1 MIMRLDHTRVRAA
14 IPAAL
19 ALLASACTVGPKY
32 QRPTAVIPPAFKES
46 PPAGWKAAQPQD
58 GALKGKWWEI
68 FNDPQL
74 NALEEQVNVS
84 NQNIAQAEA
93 NFRNARAAIMVAR
106 AAHYPT
112 VNGGT
117 SATAVRQSSN
127 RSFAGRGFATSTVAD
142 YLLPLSASY
151 ELDVWGRI
159 RRIIEAS
166 VDNAQ
171 ATAAD
176 LETARLL
183 MASELAADYFQMR
196 GLDAERQL
204 LDSAVGAYEKAL
216 QLTTDRF
223 HQGIASRVDVAL
235 AQTQLETTRAQATDT
250 AIQRAQFEHAIAV
263 LTGKPP
269 AAVSIAPAAIAA
281 QLPKIPVAVPSE
293 MLERRPDVAAEE
305 RRVAAANAQIGI
317 AQAAYYPTIT
327 LSASAGL
334 ESSHFLDWFTWPSRF
349 WSAGAGLSQTL
360 FEKGR
365 RRGLVDEAV
374 AAHDATVAGY
384 RQSVLAAFQDVEDNL
399 AALSILEQEA
409 TQEDAAVKAAE
420 DSLNL
425 ATVRYKGGI
434 ASYLEVITAQS
445 AALAD
450 QRTAVGILT
459 RRMTASVLLVKA
471 LGGGWN
477 ASQLPTNKD
486 LIAKQPVASAQPSNQ
501 P

>member
-1 MIMRLDHTRVRAA
+1 MT
-14 IPAAL
+14 
-19 ALLASACTVGPKY
+19 
-32 QRPTAVIPPAFKES
+32 
-46 PPAGWKAAQPQD
+46 
-58 GALKGKWWEI
+58 
-68 FNDPQL
+68 
-74 NALEEQVNVS
+74 
-84 NQNIAQAEA
+84 
-93 NFRNARAAIMVAR
+93 
-106 AAHYPT
+106 
-112 VNGGT
+112 
-117 SATAVRQSSN
+117 
-127 RSFAGRGFATSTVAD
+127 
-142 YLLPLSASY
+142 
-151 ELDVWGRI
+151 
-159 RRIIEAS
+159 
-166 VDNAQ
+166 
-171 ATAAD
+171 
-176 LETARLL
+176 
-183 MASELAADYFQMR
+183 SELAADYFQLR
-196 GLDAERQL
+196 GLDADKQL
-204 LDSAVGAYEKAL
+204 LNSTVGAYEKAL
-216 QLTTDRF
+216 QLTSDRF

-250 AIQRAQFEHAIAV
+250 TVQRAQFEHAIAV

-269 AAVSIAPAAIAA
+269 AALTISPAPVAA
-281 QLPKIPVAVPSE
+281 QLPQIPVALPSE
-293 MLERRPDVAAEE
+293 LLERRPDIAAEE

-334 ESSHFLDWFTWPSRF
+334 ESSHFLNWLTWPSRF
-349 WSAGAGLSQTL
+349 WSAGSVLSETL

-409 TQEDAAVKAAE
+409 TQEEAAVKAAE

-425 ATVRYKGGI
+425 ATIRYKGGI
-434 ASYLEVITAQS
+434 ASYLEVITAQG

-450 QRTAVGILT
+450 ERTAVGILT

-477 ASQLPTNKD
+477 ASQLPTGPD
-486 LIAKQPVASAQPSNQ
+486 LVAKQPAAPAQPSNQ

>member
-1 MIMRLDHTRVRAA
+1 MIMRSNRTRAHAA
-14 IPAAL
+14 ILAAL

-32 QRPTAVIPPAFKES
+32 QRPTAVVPPAFKEP

-58 GALKGKWWEI
+58 GVLKGKWWEI

-84 NQNIAQAEA
+84 NQNIALAEA
-93 NFRNARAAIMVAR
+93 NFRNARAAITVAR

-112 VNGGT
+112 VTGGT
-117 SATAVRQSSN
+117 SASAARQSAN
-127 RSFAGRGFATSTVAD
+127 RSFAGRGFAIATVAD
-142 YLLPLSASY
+142 YQLPLNVSY

-166 VDNAQ
+166 VDTAQ

-183 MASELAADYFQMR
+183 MTSELAADYFQLR
-196 GLDAERQL
+196 GLDADKQL
-204 LDSAVGAYEKAL
+204 LDSAVAAYEKAL

-223 HQGIASRVDVAL
+223 NQGIASRVDVAQ

-250 AIQRAQFEHAIAV
+250 AVQRAQFEHAVAV

-269 AAVSIAPAAIAA
+269 AELTISPAPIPA
-281 QLPKIPVAVPSE
+281 QLPQIPVALPSE
-293 MLERRPDVAAEE
+293 LLERRPDIAAEE
-305 RRVAAANAQIGI
+305 RRVASANAQIGI

-365 RRGLVDEAV
+365 RRGLVDEAI
-374 AAHDATVAGY
+374 AAHDATVAAY
-384 RQSVLAAFQDVEDNL
+384 RQSVLGAFQDVEDNL
-399 AALSILEQEA
+399 AALSILEHEA
-409 TQEDAAVKAAE
+409 AQEDAAVKAAE

-445 AALAD
+445 AALVD
-450 QRTAVGILT
+450 ERTAVSILT

-486 LIAKQPVASAQPSNQ
+486 LIAKQPAASAKPPN

>member
-1 MIMRLDHTRVRAA
+1 MITKSNRTRAHAA
-14 IPAAL
+14 ILAAL

-32 QRPTAVIPPAFKES
+32 QRPTAVVPPAFKET

-74 NALEEQVNVS
+74 NALEEQVSVS
-84 NQNIAQAEA
+84 NQTIAQAEA

-106 AAHYPT
+106 AARYPT
-112 VNGGT
+112 VTGATSGT
-117 SATAVRQSSN
+117 VGRQSSN
-127 RSFAGRGFATSTVAD
+127 RSFAGRGFATSIVAD
-142 YLLPLSASY
+142 YLLPLSVSY

-159 RRIIEAS
+159 RRVIEAS
-166 VDNAQ
+166 VDTAQ

-183 MASELAADYFQMR
+183 MTSELAADYFQMR
-196 GLDAERQL
+196 GLDADKQL
-204 LDSAVGAYEKAL
+204 LDSTIGAYQKAL
-216 QLTTDRF
+216 QLTSDRY

-250 AIQRAQFEHAIAV
+250 RVQRAQFEHAIAV
-263 LTGKPP
+263 LTGKSP
-269 AAVSIAPAAIAA
+269 AELTIAPAPIPAH
-281 QLPKIPVAVPSE
+281 LPQIPVALPSE
-293 MLERRPDVAAEE
+293 LLERRPDIAAEE
-305 RRVAAANAQIGI
+305 RRVAVTNAQIGI
-317 AQAAYYPTIT
+317 VQAAYYPTIT

-334 ESSHFLDWFTWPSRF
+334 ESSHLLNWFTWPSRF
-349 WSAGAGLSQTL
+349 WSAGSALGGTL

-365 RRGLVDEAV
+365 RRGFVDEAA
-374 AAHDATVAGY
+374 AAHDAAVAGY

-399 AALSILEQEA
+399 AALSILEREA
-409 TQEDAAVKAAE
+409 AQEDAAVKAAE

-434 ASYLEVITAQS
+434 ASYLEVITAQG

-450 QRTAVGILT
+450 ERTAVGILT

-477 ASQLPTNKD
+477 ASQLPANQD
-486 LIAKQPVASAQPSNQ
+486 LIAKQPAASAKPSN

>member
-1 MIMRLDHTRVRAA
+1 
-14 IPAAL
+14 
-19 ALLASACTVGPKY
+19 
-32 QRPTAVIPPAFKES
+32 
-46 PPAGWKAAQPQD
+46 
-58 GALKGKWWEI
+58 
-68 FNDPQL
+68 
-74 NALEEQVNVS
+74 
-84 NQNIAQAEA
+84 
-93 NFRNARAAIMVAR
+93 
-106 AAHYPT
+106 
-112 VNGGT
+112 
-117 SATAVRQSSN
+117 
-127 RSFAGRGFATSTVAD
+127 
-142 YLLPLSASY
+142 
-151 ELDVWGRI
+151 
-159 RRIIEAS
+159 
-166 VDNAQ
+166 
-171 ATAAD
+171 
-176 LETARLL
+176 
-183 MASELAADYFQMR
+183 
-196 GLDAERQL
+196 

-223 HQGIASRVDVAL
+223 HQGITSRVDVAL

-269 AAVSIAPAAIAA
+269 AGVSIAPAAIAA

-374 AAHDATVAGY
+374 AVHDATVAGY

-445 AALAD
+445 AALAG

>member
-1 MIMRLDHTRVRAA
+1 MITRLNRTRVHAGILA
-14 IPAAL
+14 GL
-19 ALLASACTVGPKY
+19 ALLAPACTVGPKY
-32 QRPTAVIPPAFKES
+32 QRPTAVVPPAFKEP

-58 GALKGKWWEI
+58 SALKGKWWEI

-112 VNGGT
+112 VTGGT
-117 SATAVRQSSN
+117 SAAASRQSAN
-127 RSFAGRGFATSTVAD
+127 RSFAGRGFAIATVED
-142 YLLPLSASY
+142 YQLPLSVSY
-151 ELDVWGRI
+151 EVDIWGRI
-159 RRIIEAS
+159 RRTIEAS
-166 VDNAQ
+166 MENAQ

-183 MASELAADYFQMR
+183 TTSELASDYFQMR
-196 GLDAERQL
+196 GLDTQKQL
-204 LDSAVGAYEKAL
+204 LDSTVVAYEKAL
-216 QLTTDRF
+216 QLTNDRF
-223 HQGIASRVDVAL
+223 QQGIVSRVDVAQ
-235 AQTQLETTRAQATDT
+235 AQTQLESTRSQATDT
-250 AIQRAQFEHAIAV
+250 RVQRAQFEHAIAV

-269 AAVSIAPAAIAA
+269 AQLTIAPAPIPA
-281 QLPKIPVAVPSE
+281 QLPQIPVALPSE
-293 MLERRPDVAAEE
+293 LLERRPDIAADE

-317 AQAAYYPTIT
+317 AEAAYYPTIT
-327 LSASAGL
+327 LSATAGL
-334 ESSHFLDWFTWPSRF
+334 ESSRFLDWFTWPSRF
-349 WSAGAGLSQTL
+349 WSAGSSLSQTL

-374 AAHDATVAGY
+374 AAHDAAVATY
-384 RQSVLAAFQDVEDNL
+384 RQSVLQAFQDVEDNL
-399 AALSILEQEA
+399 AALSILEEEA
-409 TQEDAAVKAAE
+409 KQQDAAVKAAE

-425 ATVRYKGGI
+425 ATIRYKGGI
-434 ASYLEVITAQS
+434 ANYLEVITAQG

-450 QRTAVGILT
+450 ERSAVQLQT
-459 RRMTASVLLVKA
+459 RRMTAAVLLVKG

-477 ASQLPTNKD
+477 ASQLPADKD
-486 LIAKQPVASAQPSNQ
+486 LIAKQPVAPAQPAKQ